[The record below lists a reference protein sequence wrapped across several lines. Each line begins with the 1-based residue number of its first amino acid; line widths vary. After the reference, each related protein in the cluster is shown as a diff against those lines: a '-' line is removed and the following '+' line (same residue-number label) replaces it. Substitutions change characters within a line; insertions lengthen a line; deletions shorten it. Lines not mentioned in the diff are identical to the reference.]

1 MNLMIA
7 PINKLIKRFKVK
19 LVNQSMNEINI
30 EDALASVKNKIDQ
43 AIARRSKVNALNT
56 KILFCF

>member
-7 PINKLIKRFKVK
+7 PINILIKRFKVK

-43 AIARRSKVNALNT
+43 AIARRSMVNALNT